1 MQVFT
6 ADFSDMKR
14 VLFIVVLIASLLV
27 IRSLVV
33 SIYTLWQKQDL
44 MVQTQDRLKKEKER
58 NRELQERIIQAQ
70 SPLFIEEQARNKLF
84 MGREGEQEIIVS
96 QRLLGPN
103 STQSASASVSNLQQW
118 INLFF

>member
-1 MQVFT
+1 
-6 ADFSDMKR
+6 MKR

-58 NRELQERIIQAQ
+58 NRELQERIVQAQ

-84 MGREGEQEIIVS
+84 MGREGEREIILS
-96 QRLLGPN
+96 QNLLMVKN
-103 STQSASASVSNLQQW
+103 TQSAGASVSNLKQW

>member
-1 MQVFT
+1 
-6 ADFSDMKR
+6 
-14 VLFIVVLIASLLV
+14 
-27 IRSLVV
+27 
-33 SIYTLWQKQDL
+33 